1 MDEQMMDK
9 SRAEAIAQAILEP
22 DLKVQAEL
30 RHKRGMEAQR
40 LSEGRKRAGFALVA
54 MPLGAGIAHF
64 TGHHFSSGALYG
76 GAVGAALGWL
86 VSARRRRRNA
96 S

>member
-1 MDEQMMDK
+1 MDK

-30 RHKRGMEAQR
+30 RHKRAVEAQR
-40 LSEGRKRAGFALVA
+40 LSEGRKRASVALVA

-76 GAVGAALGWL
+76 AAIGAALGGL
-86 VSARRRRRNA
+86 VSAWRRRRNA